1 MNKEQFLEELTEVLQ
16 LDDVVSES
24 TNLQELEEWDSM
36 AHLGVISMFDIEFSK
51 SIINAELKEIEMV
64 SELMALAGL

>member
-1 MNKEQFLEELTEVLQ
+1 
-16 LDDVVSES
+16 
-24 TNLQELEEWDSM
+24 M

-51 SIINAELKEIEMV
+51 SITNAELKEVEMV

>member
-36 AHLGVISMFDIEFSK
+36 AHLGVISMLDIEFSK
-51 SIINAELKEIEMV
+51 SITNAELKEIEMV